1 MLATLFLFSRRLL
14 TSEVMQKNTLLFVII
29 AALGGF
35 IAGFILANSINRNAV
50 SVSPQTTAPSNSNT
64 ASGRQSSGEQELS
77 PDEIRA
83 KVAEAD
89 KNPTVFSFQK
99 DLGIALY
106 RYAAMKQDVSI
117 LTESARI
124 LERADSINP
133 KDFDVVVALGNATF
147 DIGFFKEDAA
157 SFQKAR
163 EVYARALA
171 IKPGD
176 ADVMTDLGISYY
188 VQKPPAYDKA
198 VVELLKVSDANPKH
212 ERSLQFLIQT
222 YVKQNKIAEAEKS
235 LAKLKGINPTSGA
248 IAEMTSMI
256 TAAKGGSSK

>member
-1 MLATLFLFSRRLL
+1 M
-14 TSEVMQKNTLLFVII
+14 I

-35 IAGFILANSINRNAV
+35 IVGFVFANSINRNAANTA
-50 SVSPQTTAPSNSNT
+50 PQTLSSNSNT
-64 ASGRQSSGEQELS
+64 AAPAQPGGEQELS

-83 KVAEAD
+83 KIAEAD

-117 LTESARI
+117 LTEAARI
-124 LERADSINP
+124 LERADSINS
-133 KDFDVVVALGNATF
+133 KDFDVVVAYGNATF

-157 SFQKAR
+157 SFQRSR
-163 EVYARALA
+163 EIYTRALA

-198 VVELLKVSDANPKH
+198 ITELVKVSEANPKH
-212 ERSLQFLIQT
+212 ERSLQFLIQA
-222 YVKQNKIAEAEKS
+222 YVKQNKIAEAEKALS
-235 LAKLKGINPTSGA
+235 KLKSINPTGNA
-248 IAEMTSMI
+248 IGEMTSLI
-256 TAAKGGSSK
+256 TAAKGGATK